1 MSVPQ
6 RDDQIRTPI
15 FNAMPAAVLI
25 LATAILASAAITAL
39 SPEAGRWI
47 LASSLVISGPAGTA
61 LPAQPLGHVAPLLL
75 HVFIHFGLL
84 HLVMNLAVLIGAGR
98 AVGLALG
105 GGIRGTAGFLVFFF
119 MCAAAGAALEVLLPH
134 DGIVQMGGASTGVS
148 GLIAAAGWVRGG
160 YRGMLGLAL
169 PWIGFNILIALTG
182 MVLPIPISW
191 AGHIGGTVAGALLFP
206 LALATFGEG
215 QGRDGGD
222 GGRFSA

>member
-6 RDDQIRTPI
+6 RDDRVRTPI
-15 FNAMPAAVLI
+15 FNAMPAGVLI
-25 LATAILASAAITAL
+25 LATAMTASAAVTAL
-39 SPEAGRWI
+39 FPEAGRWI
-47 LASSLVISGPAGTA
+47 LASSLVIGGPAGMA
-61 LPAQPLGHVAPLLL
+61 LPAQPLGHVAPLVL

-98 AVGLALG
+98 AAGLALG
-105 GGIRGTAGFLVFFF
+105 NGIRATAGFLVFFF
-119 MCAAAGAALEVLLPH
+119 LCSVAGAGLEVLLPH
-134 DGIVQMGGASTGVS
+134 DAMVQMGGASTGVS

-160 YRGMLGLAL
+160 YRGMLSLAL

-191 AGHIGGTVAGALLFP
+191 AGHIGGTIAGALLFP

-215 QGRDGGD
+215 R
-222 GGRFSA
+222 GGRPGV

>member
-6 RDDQIRTPI
+6 RDDRPRTPI

-25 LATAILASAAITAL
+25 LAIAMIAVAVIEAVWPI
-39 SPEAGRWI
+39 AGRWI
-47 LASSLVISGPAGTA
+47 LASCLMLTGPAGTVF
-61 LPAQPLGHVAPLLL
+61 PAQPLGHWAPLVL

-84 HLVMNLAVLIGAGR
+84 HLAMNLAVLIGAGR

-105 GGIRGTAGFLVFFF
+105 GGVRGSLGFLVFFF
-119 MCAAAGAALEVLLPH
+119 ACSIAGAGSEVLLPQ
-134 DGIVQMGGASTGVS
+134 DTLVQLGGASTGVS

-160 YRGMLGLAL
+160 YRGMLSMAL

-191 AGHIGGTVAGALLFP
+191 AGHIGGTVAGAVLFP
-206 LALATFGEG
+206 LALALFRETPPVRTDE
-215 QGRDGGD
+215 
-222 GGRFSA
+222 